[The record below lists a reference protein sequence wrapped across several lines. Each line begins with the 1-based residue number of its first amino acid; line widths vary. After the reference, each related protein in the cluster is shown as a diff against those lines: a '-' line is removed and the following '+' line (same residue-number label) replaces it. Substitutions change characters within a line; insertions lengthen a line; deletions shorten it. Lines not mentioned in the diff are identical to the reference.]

1 MARKPVSGSGRQ
13 QRPTFS
19 DHEPTLVGIPKAQQP
34 LDLTIEVL
42 SADKFHWAWEINGET
57 VPALEDGWLEKAGAA
72 CPGPLTG
79 GSKKQLKGI
88 VENYLHRR
96 FAIVTSTSHRD
107 IVSKSE
113 KIREAAGALQTAIE
127 IHDHGD
133 VLVWNVLE
141 EIDPQ
146 NFRRD
151 EVYPVITQ
159 LTRRG
164 DIATAN
170 LTARSAKTRSTFE
183 PQRVWEDFAT
193 GLLDIFEVN
202 NWAVTI
208 AKSTGGE
215 LKDTQHPSKF
225 VNFAWI
231 VISSIPRTL
240 RERDNSPWTLA
251 QALSLVRAGR
261 RKRKSEL

>member
-1 MARKPVSGSGRQ
+1 MAKKPVSRTGRQ
-13 QRPTFS
+13 QRPTYS
-19 DHEPTLVGIPKAQQP
+19 DDEPTLTGIPKVQP
-34 LDLTIEVL
+34 WDLTIEVL
-42 SADKFHWAWEINGET
+42 SADKFHWAWEINGQA
-57 VPALEDGWLEKAGAA
+57 VPALEDGWLENAAAA

-79 GSKKQLKGI
+79 GSKKLLKGI
-88 VENYLHRR
+88 VEKYLQQR

-107 IVSKSE
+107 IVSKLE
-113 KIREAAGALQTAIE
+113 KIRETSRALRDAIE
-127 IHDHGD
+127 IYDTGG
-133 VLVWNVLE
+133 VLAWKILE

-146 NFRRD
+146 NFKRD

-193 GLLDIFEVN
+193 GLLDIFEMN
-202 NWAVTI
+202 DWAVTI
-208 AKSTGGE
+208 AKSKGGE
-215 LKDTQHPSKF
+215 SKDTQHPSRF
-225 VNFAWI
+225 VNFVWI
-231 VISSIPRTL
+231 VMTSIPEAL
-240 RERDNSPWTLA
+240 RDRHGSPWTLA

-261 RKRKSEL
+261 RKRKNER